1 MQIPKFLEF
10 ETGNIIADNVL
21 PAEADNAGESR
32 RSFMEVLFRLGGKG
46 DSVQELI
53 DKKSRGHANKGRL
66 IFRNKPEF
74 IFMQLT
80 TRLGADAAGS
90 RQIFEKISLDYSVYF
105 NAERYDWVGITV
117 HHGVTVDGVVIT

>member
-1 MQIPKFLEF
+1 M
-10 ETGNIIADNVL
+10 
-21 PAEADNAGESR
+21 
-32 RSFMEVLFRLGGKG
+32 FMKVLFRLGGKG

-80 TRLGADAAGS
+80 ARLDADAAGS

-117 HHGVTVDGVVIT
+117 HHGVTVGGGHYTSVLKDGKEWWRFNDSASPIVRHLDRA